1 VFMIVVDFFFQR
13 RAVVVDQKQEL
24 KMVI

>member
-1 VFMIVVDFFFQR
+1 MIVVDFFFQR